1 MSYKLTH
8 RIFHRRNRLK
18 CLIVP
23 LLMALVAVKVAKMGR
38 NVSATGAENF
48 VPRFDDAVFHW
59 VAYPSLRMASFY
71 AQ

>member
-1 MSYKLTH
+1 
-8 RIFHRRNRLK
+8 
-18 CLIVP
+18 
-23 LLMALVAVKVAKMGR
+23 MALVAVKVAKMGR